1 MNFSNFRSGAIFT
14 SATYTSREW
23 VLIKFIHCD
32 LIFEFPRKIM
42 EYVIFASAFV
52 RISFGLPQPSNAS
65 ISWHY
70 DGTQLVNTQS
80 NVSITAMIPLNCGN
94 TSWPCINLDVSQFYI
109 YIDDLSL
116 GSIIV
121 YFLLAF
127 HQIAIITK
135 VNGTFWSSRKQS
147 TANRYHVP
155 KVKYSANSF
164 SFTQF
169 KFIFNCFLMNVNVL
183 LCKST
188 SPFFCYLWVWRKNE
202 LSV

>member
-52 RISFGLPQPSNAS
+52 RISFGLPQPRNAS

-80 NVSITAMIPLNCGN
+80 NVSITAVIH
-94 TSWPCINLDVSQFYI
+94 F
-109 YIDDLSL
+109 
-116 GSIIV
+116 
-121 YFLLAF
+121 
-127 HQIAIITK
+127 
-135 VNGTFWSSRKQS
+135 
-147 TANRYHVP
+147 
-155 KVKYSANSF
+155 NSF

-169 KFIFNCFLMNVNVL
+169 KFIFNCFLLSVNVL

-188 SPFFCYLWVWRKNE
+188 SPFFCYLWVWRRSE
-202 LSV
+202 LSAYVWNISRNWNKNSCWSHSLLWETQLKTLMELFAKQTTD